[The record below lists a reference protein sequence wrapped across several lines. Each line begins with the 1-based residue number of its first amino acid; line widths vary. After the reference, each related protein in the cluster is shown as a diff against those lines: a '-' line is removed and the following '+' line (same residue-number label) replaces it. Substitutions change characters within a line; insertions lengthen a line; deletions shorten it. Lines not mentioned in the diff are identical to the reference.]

1 MRENRIWGRLLG
13 LDHAVVERV
22 EFDPAVEAVVVH
34 ARPHARQKGRCG
46 WCGKHCPGYDQGEG
60 RRRWR
65 TLDVGLSR
73 AFIEADAPR
82 VHCRAHGVVVAR
94 VPWARHD
101 AGHTRIFDDTVAW
114 LACATAKSVVSMLMR
129 VAWRTVGSII
139 TRVQAEIDTRT
150 DRLAGLRRIGID
162 EISYRTHHRYL
173 TVVVDH
179 DTGRLVWA
187 APGHDIATLARFFH
201 QWGPERCARLTHVTA
216 DAATWISAAVTRHA
230 PQAVR
235 CADPFHVI
243 KWAQDALDLVRRR
256 VWNSERAKPGGRAT
270 DHRGRVGMSAGDAR
284 RIRKSRWLLWKNP
297 ENLTDRQQAKLDWI
311 AHAHPLLHRAYL
323 LKEALRLIFRLDP
336 DDALHALD
344 RWLAWASRSRIPEFV
359 ATGRRVRRAQA
370 TIQAAIH
377 HRLSNALVES
387 TNTKLRLLTRN
398 AYGFKKP
405 EALIALGL
413 LALGGHKPT
422 LPSR

>member
-1 MRENRIWGRLLG
+1 VRESRIWGRLLG

-22 EFDPAVEAVVVH
+22 EYDPVVEAVVVH
-34 ARPHARQKGRCG
+34 ARPHARQKSRCG
-46 WCGKHCPGYDQGEG
+46 WCGKRSPGYDQGEG

-65 TLDVGLSR
+65 TLDAGLTQ
-73 AFIEADAPR
+73 AFLEADAPR
-82 VHCRAHGVVVAR
+82 VRCAVHGVVVAR
-94 VPWARHD
+94 VPWARHG
-101 AGHTRIFDDTVAW
+101 AGHTRVFDDTVAW
-114 LACATAKSVVSMLMR
+114 LACATAKSVVSTLMR

-139 TRVQAEIDTRT
+139 TRVQAEIDTQT

-201 QWGPERCARLTHVTA
+201 QLGPERSARLTHVTA
-216 DAATWISAAVTRHA
+216 DAATWISAAVTRYA
-230 PQAVR
+230 PQAIR
-235 CADPFHVI
+235 CADPFPVV

-270 DHRGRVGMSAGDAR
+270 DRRGREGMSAGDAR
-284 RIRKSRWLLWKNP
+284 RIRTSRWLLWKNP
-297 ENLTDRQQAKLDWI
+297 ENLTDRQRAKLDWI
-311 AHAHPLLHRAYL
+311 SVAHPTLYRAYQ
-323 LKEALRLIFRLDP
+323 LKEALRLVFRLDP
-336 DDALHALD
+336 EDALHALD
-344 RWLAWASRSRIPEFV
+344 RWLVRAARSRIPEFV
-359 ATGRRVRRAQA
+359 ATGQRVRRALGTITA
-370 TIQAAIH
+370 TVT

-398 AYGFKKP
+398 AYGFTNP

-413 LALGGHKPT
+413 LALGGHKPA
-422 LPSR
+422 LPGR

>member
-1 MRENRIWGRLLG
+1 LLG
-13 LDHAVVERV
+13 LEHAVVERV
-22 EFDPAVEAVVVH
+22 EWDPDVEAVVVH
-34 ARPHARQKGRCG
+34 ARPVSRQRRRCGRCG
-46 WCGKHCPGYDQGEG
+46 RRSPLYDQGEG

-65 TLDVGLSR
+65 TVDVGLFQ

-82 VHCRAHGVVVAR
+82 VRCRVHGVVVAR

-101 AGHTRIFDDTVAW
+101 AGHTRAFDDTVAW
-114 LACATAKSVVSMLMR
+114 LACATAKSVVSTLMR
-129 VAWRTVGSII
+129 IAWRTVGSII
-139 TRVQAEIDTRT
+139 TRVQGEIDART
-150 DRLAGLRRIGID
+150 DRLEGLRRIGID

-187 APGHDIATLARFFH
+187 APGHDIATLARFF
-201 QWGPERCARLTHVTA
+201 QQLGPQRCALLTHVTA
-216 DAATWISAAVTRHA
+216 DAATWISAAVTRYA
-230 PQAVR
+230 PHAVR
-235 CADPFHVI
+235 CADPFHVV

-270 DHRGRVGMSAGDAR
+270 DHRGREGMSAGDAR

-297 ENLTDRQQAKLDWI
+297 ENLTDRQRAKLDWI
-311 AHAHPLLHRAYL
+311 SVAHPTLHRGYQ
-323 LKEALRLIFRLDP
+323 LKEALRLVFRLDP
-336 DDALHALD
+336 EDAQHALD
-344 RWLAWASRSRIPEFV
+344 RWLAWAARSRIPEFV
-359 ATGRRVRRAQA
+359 ATGRRVRRARGTIQA
-370 TIQAAIH
+370 TIR

-422 LPSR
+422 LPGR